1 MSDPVLPN
9 QQIHGEPSMEHY
21 GATLESLK
29 SMSDDELRQFAAEAG
44 VDGAATMERD
54 HLLAKLMDEPG
65 ANEA

>member
-9 QQIHGEPSMEHY
+9 QQVHAKPSMEDY
-21 GATLESLK
+21 AATLESLK
-29 SMSDDELRQFAAEAG
+29 SMSDDELRRLAADAG
-44 VDGAATMERD
+44 VDGAGTMGRD